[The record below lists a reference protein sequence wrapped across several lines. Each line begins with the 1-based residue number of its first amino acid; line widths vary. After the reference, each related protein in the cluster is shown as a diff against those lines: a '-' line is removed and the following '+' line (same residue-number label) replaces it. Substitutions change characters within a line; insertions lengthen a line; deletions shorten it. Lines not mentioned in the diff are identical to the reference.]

1 VRWEDLLL
9 NEAGN
14 DLNEIMQCFLFFSL
28 EFLYLG
34 GNFITS
40 IPPEL
45 ANLPSLSS
53 LVLCDNKI
61 QSIPPQLAQ

>member
-1 VRWEDLLL
+1 MSINVYFF
-9 NEAGN
+9 NF
-14 DLNEIMQCFLFFSL
+14 IFSL

-45 ANLPSLSS
+45 ANLSSLSY

>member
-1 VRWEDLLL
+1 ML
-9 NEAGN
+9 NETGN
-14 DLNEIMQCFLFFSL
+14 DFNEIMQCFLSSFSL

-45 ANLPSLSS
+45 ANLPSLSY